1 MIRNDSQVIS
11 LIGESK
17 KIPLDIDS
25 NESLT
30 ISNIEGFAKD
40 TSYFDAISRKVK
52 NGHKY
57 QAPQSIIE
65 EDEMR

>member
-1 MIRNDSQVIS
+1 MS
-11 LIGESK
+11 LVGDSK

-40 TSYFDAISRKVK
+40 TSYFDAITKKVK
-52 NGHKY
+52 NAQKY
-57 QAPQSIIE
+57 QAPESIIE
-65 EDEMR
+65 